1 MCNKQY
7 VGKTSR
13 SIRTRIIEQ
22 MRSIRRKDIKSLVAS
37 HFNEA
42 SHSISDLDFT
52 VIEHISQLRRGGDM
66 ERRLLQ
72 RECKWIF
79 DLRSLYPLGMNEELV
94 LLYLSI

>member
-13 SIRTRIIEQ
+13 SIRTCIIEH
-22 MRSIRRKDIKSLVAS
+22 MSSIRRKDITSPVAR

-52 VIEHISQLRRGGDM
+52 VIEHIPQLRSGGDT
-66 ERRLLQ
+66 ER
-72 RECKWIF
+72 
-79 DLRSLYPLGMNEELV
+79 
-94 LLYLSI
+94 